1 MVSRGASSDVLSMP
15 IDSLAELTAPLCE
28 TGGELPQV
36 AREIIAAANAKGVDA
51 AEVSISKGA
60 GYTVSVRL
68 GNVETTEFHQ
78 DVSCGITVYRKSC
91 KGSAR
96 TSDLCAA
103 SLDETLAAACE
114 IARYAQADQCHGL
127 AEAQLMAKDF
137 QELDLVFPWSI
148 SLAEATDLALA
159 CEDAGRSLDP
169 RIVNSEGAS
178 LSSYGGRSLYANS
191 HGFVGEASG
200 TSHSLGCALLAEDQ
214 AGMRRDYWYTSARDA
229 EALDPCQGVG
239 VRAAERC
246 LARLGGAT
254 PPTGA
259 YPVLFE
265 SEVASGLLG
274 SLTGALSGGLL
285 YRHESF
291 LEGSLGK
298 TVMPAWISLVER
310 PRLPRAAASANFDGE
325 GVRTEDKYIVR
336 DGLVDSYLLSSY
348 SARRLGMRTTGNAG
362 GIHNLLLEAA
372 ELKGR
377 SQLLAEMGRGLVV
390 RELMG
395 QGVNLVN
402 GDYSRGVAGF
412 WVENGKIA
420 YPVQEVT
427 IAGNLRDMLKGIAA
441 VGDDADSRRRV
452 RTGSILIDSMMVA
465 APESG

>member
-1 MVSRGASSDVLSMP
+1 MP
-15 IDSLAELTAPLCE
+15 IESLAQLTAPLCE

-36 AREIIAAANAKGVDA
+36 AEEIIAAARAKGVDA

-68 GNVETTEFHQ
+68 GDVETTEFHQ
-78 DVSCGITVYRKSC
+78 DVSCGITVYSNAC

-96 TSDLCAA
+96 TSDLRKA
-103 SLDETLAAACE
+103 SLDETLEAACD
-114 IARYAQADQCHGL
+114 IARYAQPDQCHGL
-127 AEAQLMAKDF
+127 ADAALMTEEF
-137 QELDLVFPWSI
+137 QELDLVFPWAI
-148 SLAEATDLALA
+148 SLGEATELALA
-159 CEDAGRSLDP
+159 CEDAGRQLDP
-169 RIVNSEGAS
+169 RITNSEGAS
-178 LSSYGGRSLYANS
+178 LTSYGGRSLYANT
-191 HGFVGEASG
+191 HGFIGEANG
-200 TSHSLGCALLAEDQ
+200 TSHSIGCALLAEDQ
-214 AGMRRDYWYTSARDA
+214 AGMRRDYWYTAARDA
-229 EALDPCQGVG
+229 KALDPSQGVG

-291 LEGSLGK
+291 LEGTLGK
-298 TVMPAWISLVER
+298 TIMPAWISLAEK
-310 PRLPRAAASANFDGE
+310 PHLARAAASANFDGE
-325 GVRTEDKYIVR
+325 GVHTRDKYIVR
-336 DGLVDSYLLSSY
+336 DGVVDTYLLSSY
-348 SARRLGMRTTGNAG
+348 SARRLGMETTGNAG
-362 GIHNLLLEAA
+362 GVHNLILEAD
-372 ELKGR
+372 ELNNR
-377 SQLLAEMGRGLVV
+377 QEMLTEMGRGLVV

-402 GDYSRGVAGF
+402 GDYSRGIAGF
-412 WVENGKIA
+412 WVENGEIA

-427 IAGNLRDMLKGIAA
+427 IAGNLGDMFKGIVA
-441 VGDDADSRRRV
+441 VGDDADPRRRT

-465 APESG
+465 TTESG

>member
-1 MVSRGASSDVLSMP
+1 MP
-15 IDSLAELTAPLCE
+15 IDSLDELTAPLCE
-28 TGGELPQV
+28 TGGELPQI

-78 DVSCGITVYRKSC
+78 DVSCGITVYSKDC

-96 TSDLCAA
+96 TSDLRGA
-103 SLDETLAAACE
+103 SLDETLQAACD
-114 IARYAQADQCHGL
+114 IARYAQPDHCHGL
-127 AEAQLMAKDF
+127 ADARLMATEF

-148 SLAEATDLALA
+148 SFNEATELALS
-159 CEDAGRSLDP
+159 CEHAGRSLDP
-169 RIVNSEGAS
+169 RIANSEGAS
-178 LSSYGGRSLYANS
+178 LSSYGGRSLYVNT
-191 HGFVGEASG
+191 HGFVGEVSG
-200 TSHSLGCALLAEDQ
+200 TSHSVGCALLAEDG

-229 EALDPCQGVG
+229 EALDLIESVG
-239 VRAAERC
+239 IRAAERC
-246 LARLGGAT
+246 LARLGGRV
-254 PPTGA
+254 PPTGTF
-259 YPVLFE
+259 PVLFE

-298 TVMPAWISLVER
+298 TVMPSWLSLAER
-310 PRLPRAAASANFDGE
+310 PHLARAAASANYDGE
-325 GVRTEDKYIVR
+325 GVRTHDKYIVR
-336 DGLVDSYLLSSY
+336 DGEVATYLLSSY
-348 SARRLGMRTTGNAG
+348 SARRLGMETTGNAG
-362 GIHNLLLEAA
+362 GTHNLILECDAQ
-372 ELKGR
+372 KSR
-377 SQLLAEMGRGLVV
+377 KQLLAEMGRGLVV

-412 WVENGKIA
+412 WVEDGEIA

-427 IAGNLRDMLKGIAA
+427 IAGNLGDMLKGIAA

-452 RTGSILIDSMMVA
+452 RTGSILIDGMMVA
-465 APESG
+465 TPEGDRSH